1 MPIKYSRSAQ
11 RTLREPVA
19 YRGPA
24 AGGERSATVR
34 ISPAAPDTGIRFVRR
49 DAPGGPQA
57 LRARIEYLGTD
68 GSSATL
74 ECPGGIAVRA
84 VGPLLAALAACGIDN
99 AEVALDGPEA
109 ALPDGGTPAL
119 VEAIGRAAVQDQP
132 RPLRVIRIER
142 ALDVEDGPRRAMLR
156 PSSVPHAAISFG
168 GEHERASP
176 RWLALGLGEEVLRRE
191 LMNSAPDGEV
201 RPTGSE
207 GLRRALLD
215 CVGYLAV
222 AGAPIVGHFLAQNPD
237 HDLMRRLVHAFLG
250 QRGSWSLVEVPA
262 ARA

>member
-1 MPIKYSRSAQ
+1 MQVKYPRSAQ

-19 YRGPA
+19 YCGPA
-24 AGGERSATVR
+24 AGGQRRVTMLIA
-34 ISPAAPDTGIRFVRR
+34 PAVPDTGIRFVRR

-84 VGPLLAALAACGIDN
+84 VGPILAALAACGIDN

-119 VEAIGRAAVQDQP
+119 VEAIGRGAVQDQA

-156 PSSVPHAAISFG
+156 PSNVPHAAISFG
-168 GEHERASP
+168 GENEHSAH
-176 RWLALGLGEEVLRRE
+176 RWLALGLGEEALRRE
-191 LMNSAPDGEV
+191 LMNTAAGGDV
-201 RPTGSE
+201 RPTGTE
-207 GLRRALLD
+207 ALRRALLD

-237 HDLMRRLVHAFLG
+237 HNLMRRLVHAFLG

>member
-1 MPIKYSRSAQ
+1 LSI
-11 RTLREPVA
+11 
-19 YRGPA
+19 
-24 AGGERSATVR
+24 
-34 ISPAAPDTGIRFVRR
+34 
-49 DAPGGPQA
+49 
-57 LRARIEYLGTD
+57 
-68 GSSATL
+68 
-74 ECPGGIAVRA
+74 
-84 VGPLLAALAACGIDN
+84 
-99 AEVALDGPEA
+99 
-109 ALPDGGTPAL
+109 
-119 VEAIGRAAVQDQP
+119 
-132 RPLRVIRIER
+132 
-142 ALDVEDGPRRAMLR
+142 
-156 PSSVPHAAISFG
+156 PHAAISFG
-168 GEHERASP
+168 GDKQSVAQ

-191 LMNSAPDGEV
+191 LMNTAVGGEV